1 MKTQTWDTNPTRC
14 LIGAAVKLAGVAV
27 ILIGITAVIAGC
39 PRSPDPP
46 KEPPLMDSVPRVGPE
61 WLLTSQADVPDRPST
76 VRDPDYVREPVP
88 DPEGVSELPRLEEEL
103 VEVEIPN
110 PPVFSRADPR
120 DGVQPERDWRELRF
134 ASGAHRPEPGLD
146 PELVEV
152 SRLLAEEGREEVYAF
167 LLMEEYLVE
176 PGREVLEELGV
187 RVLGD
192 HDNVYKVAIPL
203 EPLETA
209 KKVAELGFVYWVGM
223 GPSDLRLSPELQQ
236 LMEELEEISERD
248 APAEVPLYLNLFDED
263 PTGQWRNELEAEYG
277 LRVGEFDPDLL
288 AYRVMGPW
296 EAVNA
301 VVGLDYVLFAEPI
314 LEIEL
319 DYPDEEA
326 RTKHDESTPLIGA
339 DYIRSNYDGSP
350 IVLGIMDTGFM
361 VGSAA
366 PTMHWDLNKWGY
378 GRNFTSD
385 GTSVWN
391 DTHGHGTHVLG
402 TIAGTGSADIRY
414 RGVAPGLGSSNATRI
429 QAAQVFTGTG
439 SGLTSWTRNAM
450 DWLTNRSAHVINY
463 SGGGY
468 WGSAL
473 AGTDSSSRKLDANVW
488 KANRRP
494 LFVIAAGNS
503 GPGEGTIGT
512 PAVAKNALTV
522 GSVYDYGFQNVGT
535 IRASSSRGPTADN
548 RVKPNLTAPGLWI
561 RSARAG
567 TSDEYTD
574 MSGTSMAAP
583 HVAGVAAGLMEHYP
597 VFRRRPH
604 LARAWLMATANL
616 YQDDITLSEANTYG
630 LGRVSAYKAH
640 WQRNNPRGWLG
651 YWGAGSVHRH
661 NYMYRDIDVPKDA
674 KRLVVVMT
682 WDEPPASAGA
692 SMARRWDL
700 ELWAEPPGTRYG
712 GPANPWDNVAPYR
725 KWSWQDNV
733 LSLIIEEP
741 AAGRWRLKTVPY
753 NAPHRQWHGYS
764 LPVGIGAVVILGDT
778 QPDMALSASVLAED
792 VQVGDTFV
800 IRTNVSSPSYV
811 AFGAHLRNTVLPNGV
826 KLVDVSTTR
835 KDGVTMSFG
844 ANREF
849 TLGSV
854 VQGSGGR
861 RTVDW
866 TFEAESGGCHDIGF
880 RAWSENG
887 GTRETTVTVC
897 VEGDSPIIIRP
908 PWWEPIFPIF

>member
-1 MKTQTWDTNPTRC
+1 MILHMWGANFIRLP
-14 LIGAAVKLAGVAV
+14 IGVAAKVLTITAILAGIAS
-27 ILIGITAVIAGC
+27 LIAGC

-46 KEPPLMDSVPRVGPE
+46 KEPLLMDSVPRVGPE
-61 WLLTSQADVPDRPST
+61 WLLTSQADVPDKPST
-76 VRDPDYVREPVP
+76 VREPDYVQEPVP
-88 DPEGVSELPRLEEEL
+88 DPEGVSELPRAQEEL
-103 VEVEIPN
+103 IEVEIPN

-134 ASGAHRPEPGLD
+134 ASGVHRPEPGLD
-146 PELVEV
+146 PELVDV
-152 SRLLAEEGREEVYAF
+152 SRLLAEEGREEIYAF
-167 LLMEEYLVE
+167 LMMEEYLVE
-176 PGREVLEELGV
+176 AGREVLEELGV

-192 HDNVYKVAIPL
+192 HDTVYKVAIPL

-209 KKVAELGFVYWVGM
+209 EKVAELEFVYWVGM

-263 PTGQWRNELEAEYG
+263 PKGQWRNELEAEYG

-319 DYPDEEA
+319 DYPDEEPQ
-326 RTKHDESTPLIGA
+326 TKHDESTPIIAA
-339 DYIRSNYDGSP
+339 DYIRANYDGSP
-350 IVLGIMDTGFM
+350 IMLGIMDTGFM

-366 PTMHWDLNKWGY
+366 PTMHLDLNKWGY

-391 DTHGHGTHVLG
+391 DTNGHGTHVLG

-414 RGVAPGLGSSNATRI
+414 RGVAPGLGSSSSTRI
-429 QAAQVFTGTG
+429 QAAQVFTGAG
-439 SGLTSWTRNAM
+439 SGYMSWTRNAM
-450 DWLTNRSAHVINY
+450 DWLTNRGAHVINY

-473 AGTDSSSRKLDANVW
+473 AGTDSTSRKLDANVW
-488 KANRRP
+488 KADRRP

-503 GPGEGTIGT
+503 GPGAGTIGS

-522 GSVYDYGFQNVGT
+522 GSVYDYGFENVGT

-561 RSARAG
+561 RSAEAG
-567 TSDEYTD
+567 SILGYQDK
-574 MSGTSMAAP
+574 SGTSMAAP

-597 VFRRRPH
+597 VFRRRPQ
-604 LARAWLMATANL
+604 LARAWLMANASL
-616 YQDDITLSEANTYG
+616 YKDDTTLSEANTYG

-640 WQRNNPRGWLG
+640 WQRNNSAGWRG
-651 YWGAGSVHRH
+651 YWGGGPVHRN
-661 NYMYRDIDVPKDA
+661 NYVYRDIDVPRDA
-674 KRLVVVMT
+674 SRLVVVMT
-682 WDEPPASAGA
+682 WDEPPSSAGA

-700 ELWAEPPGTRYG
+700 ELWADPPGTQYS
-712 GPANPWDNVAPYR
+712 GPSNPWNNVAPYR
-725 KWSWQDNV
+725 KWSWEDNV
-733 LSLIIEEP
+733 LSLIIDEP
-741 AAGRWRLKTVPY
+741 AAGKWRLKAVPY

-764 LPVGIGAVVILGDT
+764 LPVGIGAVVIRGDT
-778 QPDMALSASVLAED
+778 QPDMALSASVLTED
-792 VQVGDTFV
+792 IEVGDMFLVET
-800 IRTNVSSPSYV
+800 TVSSPSYV
-811 AFGAHLRNTVLPNGV
+811 AFGAHLSNTVLPDGV
-826 KLVDVSTTR
+826 KLLDVRTKR
-835 KDGVTMSFG
+835 KDGMIMSFG

-849 TLGSV
+849 TLGSI
-854 VQGSGGR
+854 VQGIHGSRFGR
-861 RTVDW
+861 WV
-866 TFEAESGGCHDIGF
+866 FKAESAGCHDIQF
-880 RAWSENG
+880 RAWSDNG

-897 VEGDSPIIIRP
+897 VEGDDPILSRP
-908 PWWEPIFPIF
+908 PWWEPILPVF